1 LQRSATTTPDRPY
14 FHHQPILFPCC
25 LPTSYEY
32 FIDYSAASLCKNYQ
46 NLVKN
51 TKPIY
56 NFKGTIEPLQNNLVI
71 FALIN
76 LSLLIVNA
84 AIILFSYKIKRF
96 WVYFIPLTLTVLG
109 MAVSMG
115 APINVMLTV
124 KEWNNL
130 NQSSFNTFTVY
141 SSVFVGD
148 LSGI

>member
-1 LQRSATTTPDRPY
+1 M
-14 FHHQPILFPCC
+14 
-25 LPTSYEY
+25 
-32 FIDYSAASLCKNYQ
+32 
-46 NLVKN
+46 
-51 TKPIY
+51 
-56 NFKGTIEPLQNNLVI
+56 I

-76 LSLLIVNA
+76 LSLLVVNA

-96 WVYFIPLTLTVLG
+96 WLYFIPLGLTVLG